1 MIVFYEKWYSAN
13 IMSLVLVSNHSV
25 EDMHKWVVK
34 YFANIVNKN
43 VGVPSFGEVR
53 AYDERNL
60 GMLYKVEP
68 VSNENKISFFIPIE
82 YVERLHDSKPADYI
96 SHCLGHEGEGSL
108 LSALIRDNLAVEL
121 SAGLDHMLNCISYMM
136 IQVTLTDEGLIA
148 YETVIE

>member
-1 MIVFYEKWYSAN
+1 MFYEKWYSAN

>member
-1 MIVFYEKWYSAN
+1 
-13 IMSLVLVSNHSV
+13 MSLVLVSNHSV